1 MLIPTSR
8 AIRFLAG
15 RIDCGFT
22 TGYAGPL
29 HRGGHL
35 RQYELHRHVESYSF
49 SFGPS
54 PFNFWPPRPRNS
66 GYYDLCSLLAA
77 AQRRCPFRH
86 KASSPQVRTH
96 AFTAQ
101 PPDIRR
107 FALIT
112 RASRFLA
119 RSPCLA
125 APRIRFLFIGSQ
137 LTFHASFPL
146 SVALVQLRFTSFAV
160 INLWRDLQPQEC
172 AHAGRTK
179 KPRA

>member
-1 MLIPTSR
+1 
-8 AIRFLAG
+8 
-15 RIDCGFT
+15 
-22 TGYAGPL
+22 
-29 HRGGHL
+29 
-35 RQYELHRHVESYSF
+35 
-49 SFGPS
+49 
-54 PFNFWPPRPRNS
+54 
-66 GYYDLCSLLAA
+66 
-77 AQRRCPFRH
+77 
-86 KASSPQVRTH
+86 
-96 AFTAQ
+96 FTAQ

-137 LTFHASFPL
+137 LTFHASFPH

-160 INLWRDLQPQEC
+160 INLWRDLHPQEC

-179 KPRA
+179 KTRDQKISGKIHQRRRVEETTLACRATRAFLLETA

>member
-1 MLIPTSR
+1 
-8 AIRFLAG
+8 
-15 RIDCGFT
+15 C
-22 TGYAGPL
+22 
-29 HRGGHL
+29 
-35 RQYELHRHVESYSF
+35 
-49 SFGPS
+49 
-54 PFNFWPPRPRNS
+54 
-66 GYYDLCSLLAA
+66 
-77 AQRRCPFRH
+77 RCPFRH
-86 KASSPQVRTH
+86 KARSPQVRTH
-96 AFTAQ
+96 SFTAQ

-137 LTFHASFPL
+137 LTFHASFPH

-160 INLWRDLQPQEC
+160 INLWRDLHPQEC

-179 KPRA
+179 KSRHPLGYRLGASQLREWLGMVEFRPWPTPL